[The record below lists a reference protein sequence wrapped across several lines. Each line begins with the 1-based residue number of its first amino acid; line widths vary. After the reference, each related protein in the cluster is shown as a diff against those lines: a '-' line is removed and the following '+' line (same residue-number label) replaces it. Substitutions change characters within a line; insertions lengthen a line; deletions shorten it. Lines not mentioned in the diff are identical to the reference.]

1 MPGNMRSK
9 SVTINRRDFDAAIF
23 DLDGV
28 LTDTARI
35 HANAWKAVF
44 DAFLQRW
51 AQRSGQIFQP
61 FNIVADYL
69 DYVDGRPR
77 EDGIRSFL
85 SARGISL
92 PEGSEH
98 DPEDGDTV
106 YALGERKTRLFLQ
119 ALKKGIDPATG
130 AQTLLRTLRQA
141 GIKTAVASSSKNTA
155 AILHAAGL
163 NDHFDACVDGLDA
176 EALKL
181 PGKPDPALFLETAR
195 RLRVEPLRAVVF
207 EDALA
212 GVEAGKRGHFGCVVG
227 IGRGQQSIAL
237 RQHGADVVIKS
248 LQDVRV
254 TEA

>member
-1 MPGNMRSK
+1 MPGNMRSE
-9 SVTINRRDFDAAIF
+9 SVTINHRDFDAAIF

-28 LTDTARI
+28 LTSTAQL
-35 HANAWKAVF
+35 HAAAWKAVF
-44 DAFLQRW
+44 DEFLQRW
-51 AQRSGQIFQP
+51 TQSSGLTLQP

-69 DYVDGRPR
+69 EYVDGRPR
-77 EDGIRSFL
+77 DDGIRSFL

-98 DPEDGDTV
+98 DPEDADTV
-106 YALGERKTRLFLQ
+106 HALGERKTRLFLQ
-119 ALKKGIDPATG
+119 ALKKGIDPTTG
-130 AQTLLRTLRQA
+130 AESLLRRLRRA
-141 GIKTAVASSSKNTA
+141 GIKTAVGSSSKNTV

-163 NDHFDACVDGLDA
+163 NDHFDACVDGRDA

-181 PGKPDPALFLETAR
+181 PGKPDPALFLEIAR
-195 RLRVEPLRAVVF
+195 RLGVQPSRAVVF

-227 IGRGQQSIAL
+227 IARGQQSMAL

-248 LQDVRV
+248 LQDVHV
-254 TEA
+254 KEV

>member
-1 MPGNMRSK
+1 MPEDMRSA
-9 SVTINRRDFDAAIF
+9 SVTIKRRDVDAVIF

-28 LTDTARI
+28 LTSTAQL
-35 HANAWKAVF
+35 HAAAWKAVF
-44 DAFLQRW
+44 DEFLQRW
-51 AQRSGQIFQP
+51 AQRSARTFQP
-61 FNIVADYL
+61 FNMVADYL

-77 EDGIRSFL
+77 DDGIRSFL
-85 SARGISL
+85 RARGISL

-98 DPEDGDTV
+98 YPDDADTV

-119 ALKKGIDPATG
+119 ALEKGIDPAPG
-130 AQTLLRTLRQA
+130 AQALLRRLRQA
-141 GIKTAVASSSKNTA
+141 GIKTAVGSSSKNTT

-163 NDHFDACVDGLDA
+163 KEHFDACVDGLDA

-195 RLRVEPLRAVVF
+195 RLGVQPSRATVF

-212 GVEAGKRGHFGCVVG
+212 GVEAGKRGHFGWVVG
-227 IGRGQQSIAL
+227 IDRGQQGVEL

-248 LQDVRV
+248 LQEVHV
-254 TEA
+254 EGN

>member
-1 MPGNMRSK
+1 VPGNMRSK

-35 HANAWKAVF
+35 HADAWKAVF

-61 FNIVADYL
+61 FDIAADYL

-98 DPEDGDTV
+98 DPEDADTV
-106 YALGERKTRLFLQ
+106 HALGERKTRSFLQ
-119 ALKKGIDPATG
+119 VLKKGIDPATG
-130 AQTLLRTLRQA
+130 AGSLLQTLRRTR
-141 GIKTAVASSSKNTA
+141 IKTAIASSSKNTA

-181 PGKPDPALFLETAR
+181 PGKPDPALFLETVH

-227 IGRGQQSIAL
+227 IGRGQQSMAL
-237 RQHGADVVIKS
+237 RQHGADVVVES
-248 LQDVRV
+248 LQDVHV
-254 TEA
+254 KEA

>member
-1 MPGNMRSK
+1 VPENMRSE

-28 LTDTARI
+28 LTSTAQL
-35 HANAWKAVF
+35 HAAAWKAVF
-44 DAFLQRW
+44 DEFLQRW
-51 AQRSGQIFQP
+51 TQSSGLTLQP

-69 DYVDGRPR
+69 EYVDGRPR

-92 PEGSEH
+92 PEGSDN
-98 DPEDGDTV
+98 DPEDADTV
-106 YALGERKTRLFLQ
+106 HALGERKTRLFLQ

-130 AQTLLRTLRQA
+130 AQALLQTLRQT

-163 NDHFDACVDGLDA
+163 KDHFDAYVDGLDT

-195 RLRVEPLRAVVF
+195 RLGVEPLRAVVF
-207 EDALA
+207 EDASA

-227 IGRGQQSIAL
+227 IACGQQSMAL
-237 RQHGADVVIKS
+237 RQHGADVIIKS
-248 LQDVRV
+248 LQDVYV
-254 TEA
+254 EA

>member
-1 MPGNMRSK
+1 MRSD

-35 HANAWKAVF
+35 HADAWKAVF

-51 AQRSGQIFQP
+51 AQRSGQTFQP
-61 FNIVADYL
+61 FDLVADYL
-69 DYVDGRPR
+69 EYVDGRPR

-98 DPEDGDTV
+98 DPEDADTV
-106 YALGERKTRLFLQ
+106 HALGERKTRLFLQ

-130 AQTLLRTLRQA
+130 TGSLLQRLRQA
-141 GIKTAVASSSKNTA
+141 GIKTAVGSSSKNTA

-163 NDHFDACVDGLDA
+163 NHHFNACVDGVDA

-181 PGKPDPALFLETAR
+181 PGKPDPALFLELAR
-195 RLRVEPLRAVVF
+195 RLGVQPLRAIVF

-212 GVEAGKRGHFGCVVG
+212 GVEAGKRGHFGRVIG
-227 IGRGQQSIAL
+227 IDRGRQSMAL
-237 RQHGADVVIKS
+237 HQHGADVVIKS
-248 LQDVRV
+248 LENVLV
-254 TEA
+254 KGG